1 MMDEHP
7 EQMRAELGPG
17 EGPLGLGG
25 EGLEPSGEGPKA
37 PEGGQLV
44 RLALWFYGGL
54 GAVALLWRRGLQG
67 QSLWLA
73 SPGAEIGWLRDP
85 LLGLLAGAFV
95 VLVSGSL
102 ARRTRAGELLAR
114 RLAEAIG
121 PLAPRQCWTLAL
133 ASGLAEEAFFR
144 GALQPVVGIGPASAL
159 FAAAHLVPRRD
170 WLPWCAFSLAAGL
183 LLGALVLLTGNLVA
197 AVVAHVLING
207 INLNRLVRERALALR
222 PPGRAPP
229 G

>member
-1 MMDEHP
+1 MDQDLERTRDEP
-7 EQMRAELGPG
+7 EA
-17 EGPLGLGG
+17 
-25 EGLEPSGEGPKA
+25 PKA
-37 PEGGQLV
+37 PRGGELV

-54 GAVALLWRRGLQG
+54 GGAALLWRRGFQG

-73 SPGAEIGWLRDP
+73 RPGAEIRWLGDL
-85 LLGLLAGAFV
+85 LLGVLAGALV
-95 VLVSGSL
+95 VLVSGWL

-114 RLAEAIG
+114 RLAEAVG
-121 PLAPRQCWTLAL
+121 PLAPRQCWALAL

-144 GALQPVVGIGPASAL
+144 GALQPVVGIWTASAL

-183 LLGALVLLTGNLVA
+183 LLGALVELSGNLVA

-207 INLNRLVRERALALR
+207 VNLNRLVREYV
-222 PPGRAPP
+222 
-229 G
+229 